1 MTGDIVATIKAGTEA
16 FTLSVMTQA
25 DTPRGELDSEAV
37 SIYQLFAG
45 REREF
50 GFGPDVVVEYPP
62 IGKPQAGGFLTDP
75 VGYIATRVAELGKS
89 RPISRIVVLTTY
101 GRELLGPLSAA
112 GYKPVQIDMPAGPDH
127 TYVFTLERD
136 VQATSACSLY
146 LEAVNEADDKIRPT
160 FVLKLVDG
168 NGRLCGGAC
177 GSVHERDGK
186 RFAYLAMLTLVPGL
200 PPTTG
205 TRLAEAMI
213 EALRRQGVSAMHLG
227 TQTAGRFYEKL
238 GFRVTHRLV
247 KGLRTRMSGSGK
259 HLSDDLVM
267 MSIDLSS
274 VDTTPC
280 RRTGSSFRG
289 RAAEPGMT

>member
-1 MTGDIVATIKAGTEA
+1 MATMKVGTEV
-16 FTLSVMTQA
+16 FSLSVMTQA
-25 DTPRGELDSEAV
+25 DTPREQLDSEAMA
-37 SIYQLFAG
+37 IYEIFAE

-50 GFGPDVVVEYPP
+50 GFSPDVVVEYPP
-62 IGKPQAGGFLTDP
+62 IGESQTGGFLIDP
-75 VGYIATRVAELGKS
+75 VGYIAARVAELQKS
-89 RPISRIVVLTTY
+89 RPISQIVVLTTY
-101 GRELLGPLSAA
+101 GQQLLGPLSAA

-127 TYVFTLERD
+127 TYAFTLVRD
-136 VQATSACSLY
+136 IQPTNACSLY

-160 FVLKLVDG
+160 FVLKLIDS

-186 RFAYLAMLTLVPGL
+186 RFAYLSMLTLVPGL

-205 TRLAEAMI
+205 TRLTEAMI
-213 EALRRQGVSAMHLG
+213 EALRQQGVSTMHLG

-247 KGLRTRMSGSGK
+247 EGLRTRMSGSGK

-267 MSIDLSS
+267 MSIDL
-274 VDTTPC
+274 
-280 RRTGSSFRG
+280 
-289 RAAEPGMT
+289 